1 MWLRIRSLIIK
12 ELLAIW
18 ADPKSRFL
26 LLGPPVI
33 ELLIFSYAATQEV
46 KNVRIA
52 ILNQDMGIYA
62 RDLVARFEGSPNFR
76 SVRHLAAD
84 AEVARAIDSRS
95 VLLVVRIRQ
104 DFSRLIAARQPAA
117 VQLILDGRSSNT
129 SQILAGYA
137 QAIIDGYQRRAC
149 KRRRIRPRR
158 PARSWGESGSTPT
171 RTHSG
176 ARSPACSRSWSRSKA

>member
-1 MWLRIRSLIIK
+1 MWLRIRSLIVK

-18 ADPKSRFL
+18 GDPKSRFL

-33 ELLIFSYAATQEV
+33 ELLIFAYAATQEV

-84 AEVARAIDSRS
+84 AEVTQAIDSRS
-95 VLLVVRIRQ
+95 VLLVVRNPPGLFTTDR
-104 DFSRLIAARQPAA
+104 
-117 VQLILDGRSSNT
+117 
-129 SQILAGYA
+129 
-137 QAIIDGYQRRAC
+137 
-149 KRRRIRPRR
+149 
-158 PARSWGESGSTPT
+158 
-171 RTHSG
+171 
-176 ARSPACSRSWSRSKA
+176 RSPARRSAAHPGRPQLEHLADPHRLCAGNHRRV